1 MFMIQRIFMTFLCL
15 LGFAAPALASEVDD
29 TLGITPPRLSYI
41 DGDIS
46 YLRPGA
52 DDWDSA
58 LLNTPVAVGDEI
70 YAGDKAGFELQT
82 DARAFVRADERTR
95 LALVNQTPGFLQFRV
110 TTGHVS
116 LDLRELDPGM
126 TIEVA
131 TPDAVFRINHE
142 GYYRLDVGDD
152 TQFISR
158 RGGIA
163 TVIPAGGQAFMI
175 QPSEEIVVRSGN
187 PVQVET
193 YVAPELDQWDRWN
206 YARSDDLLDAVSARY
221 LPPGVYGAND
231 LDNNGTWRVV
241 SDYGPVWIPDHV
253 SDGWAPY
260 STGIWAWDPVFEWTW
275 IDDAPWGWAPF
286 HYGRWVSINGIWAW
300 APGPVV
306 RQRPP
311 YSPALVAFFSSGDRV
326 SGGIGI
332 STPGLFWVSLSW
344 GEPVIPW
351 WGRQEFRGKR
361 WWGGWHGPR
370 VVNDSTYRNAGQHN
384 AVAFAARDHFGR
396 PDDHVRQVDRFQ
408 WRDMDRVKGALPVR
422 PGPESVSFGMRKGVQ
437 PPPEVDKRPVVVTRP
452 PQAVRQPWQNPGQQT
467 RQSPQVQFKVVPSP
481 KPNEPALSRPEYGQ
495 QGAGERPRPAPLPRY
510 RELRQQQVTVPVQR
524 VDVQPKAELKPVR
537 PATPV
542 TREVQPAREV
552 PRIREVQ
559 PPPVTRRDAA
569 GQPPARAE
577 PPQNRVRDE
586 RRDLP
591 GKPAN
596 RMYRGGEKDDQGNGP
611 DRRDH

>member
-1 MFMIQRIFMTFLCL
+1 MLMIQRLFLTFWFV
-15 LGFAAPALASEVDD
+15 LGLAAPALSSDVDD

-52 DDWDSA
+52 DEWDSA

-110 TTGHVS
+110 TAGHVS
-116 LDLRELDPGM
+116 LDLRELGPGM
-126 TIEVA
+126 TIEMA

-241 SDYGPVWIPDHV
+241 ADYGPVWIPDRV

-260 STGIWAWDPVFEWTW
+260 STGIWVWDPVFEWTW

-311 YSPALVAFFSSGDRV
+311 YSPALVAFFSSGDHV
-326 SGGIGI
+326 SRGIGI

-351 WGRQEFRGKR
+351 WGRQEFRGKP

-370 VVNDSTYRNAGQHN
+370 VVNDTTYRNAGQHN
-384 AVAFAARDHFGR
+384 AVAFAARDRFGR

-408 WRDMDRVKGALPVR
+408 WREMDRVKGALPVR
-422 PGPESVSFGMRKGVQ
+422 PGPESVSFGVRKGVQ
-437 PPPEVDKRPVVVTRP
+437 PSPEVDKRPVVVTRP
-452 PQAVRQPWQNPGQQT
+452 PQEVRQPWQSQGQQT
-467 RQSPQVQFKVVPSP
+467 RQSLQVPFKVVPSP
-481 KPNEPALSRPEYGQ
+481 KPNGPALSRPEYGQ

-510 RELRQQQVTVPVQR
+510 RELRQQQDAMPVQR
-524 VDVQPKAELKPVR
+524 GDVQPKTELKPIR

-542 TREVQPAREV
+542 VREVQPAREM
-552 PRIREVQ
+552 PRTREVQ
-559 PPPVTRRDAA
+559 PPPVMRRDAA

-577 PPQNRVRDE
+577 TPQNRVRDE